1 MKKST
6 FVSAGAASLL
16 AALLAGCGLADVG
29 ASAATQGAS
38 AAEQVKQGKEI
49 EAKVEK
55 QVEDAQQ
62 AAREARD
69 AAEAANNEE
78 EWGQPPYSLMPVPRF
93 MKNTATANS
102 TTAASSMM
110 VNATY
115 TLTSLVPRKP

>member
-6 FVSAGAASLL
+6 FVSAGIASLF
-16 AALLAGCGLADVG
+16 AVPLAGCGLADVG

-38 AAEQVKQGKEI
+38 AADQVKQGKEI

-69 AAEAANNEE
+69 ATEAANN
-78 EWGQPPYSLMPVPRF
+78 
-93 MKNTATANS
+93 
-102 TTAASSMM
+102 
-110 VNATY
+110 
-115 TLTSLVPRKP
+115 